1 MWEYLVNLFSSY
13 SFISSP
19 IPASNVIDFSKN
31 EDLAKLN
38 ALHIESWYLKQKH
51 RQNHSKWLSGCQNNL
66 SSSLSNV
73 K

>member
-19 IPASNVIDFSKN
+19 ISASNDIDVSKN
-31 EDLAKLN
+31 EDFAKLN

-51 RQNHSKWLSGCQNNL
+51 RKQFSLWLSSRQNNIL
-66 SSSLSNV
+66 SCLDNV